1 MASAT
6 SATRV
11 MLPNAVMKSLHANSR
26 CSLPFTTLHPFALL
40 RSFCT
45 SESVSFFAGMMASP
59 LGPDKRGRKHYAA
72 QAARQ
77 QQPCFSDKA
86 FYPAHW
92 LSVEP
97 THQFHSLSRYLS
109 TQH

>member
-26 CSLPFTTLHPFALL
+26 CSLPFTTLHPLALL

-59 LGPDKRGRKHYAA
+59 LRFDKRGRKHYSA

-77 QQPCFSDKA
+77 QQPCFSNKGL
-86 FYPAHW
+86 YPAYW
-92 LSVEP
+92 VFVER
-97 THQFHSLSRYLS
+97 TQVFGSRRGFLLRRK
-109 TQH
+109 